1 MDAARRRRQQM
12 SQVSA
17 KREVFVAKTFKMLV
31 DETVLSDEHPVFGN
45 YVYIVDNT
53 FARCN
58 WIEST
63 VGEWKRREGH
73 KEIRRCNLFQ
83 HEGARIG
90 DRVE

>member
-1 MDAARRRRQQM
+1 MDDARRRRQQN
-12 SQVSA
+12 QVPKS
-17 KREVFVAKTFKMLV
+17 EPFVAKTFKMLS
-31 DETVLSDEHPVFGN
+31 DETVLPDDYPVLGM

-63 VGEWKRREGH
+63 VGEWKRHGGH

>member
-1 MDAARRRRQQM
+1 MNR
-12 SQVSA
+12 VIG
-17 KREVFVAKTFKMLV
+17 KPEPFVPKTFKLLV
-31 DETVLSDEHPVFGN
+31 DETVLPDEQPVFGM
-45 YVYIVDNT
+45 YVYIVDNV

-63 VGEWKRREGH
+63 VGEWKRKEGL

-83 HEGARIG
+83 HEGARLG

>member
-1 MDAARRRRQQM
+1 MDATRRRRQQN
-12 SQVSA
+12 QVTKS
-17 KREVFVAKTFKMLV
+17 ESFVAKTFKMLS
-31 DETVLSDEHPVFGN
+31 DETVLPDDYPVLGM

-83 HEGARIG
+83 HEGARLG